1 MSENDHYTNAYDR
14 FPVDLQLKP
23 RGQSLMRQVRD
34 ALVDPGREELV
45 VAGRVVL
52 TPDGKPI
59 RSILTGRKRRTTG
72 SYASRKGGCGQ
83 VFESMVE
90 RAFFMECEVDTDVVD
105 YRAQPFRIEV
115 VIDGR
120 LRTYIADCVR
130 LMADGSIEVVEVKGS
145 ARQLLEPDYD
155 AKLAAVRSVCASAGW
170 QFKIITA
177 DQITTPTVR
186 HKNIDDIQLSKHVRY
201 GAEAIY
207 AAHRA
212 IASCGGEAALGVV
225 ADAVHAGPLG
235 VQIVKAMM
243 VGRVVSIDLDQPLSG
258 QSLVVA
264 VLSGE
269 HTFHM
274 VLS

>member
-14 FPVDLQLKP
+14 FPADLRLKP

-90 RAFFMECEVDTDVVD
+90 RAFFIECEVDTDVVD

-145 ARQLLEPDYD
+145 ARQLLDPDYE

-170 QFKIITA
+170 QFKIITG

-186 HKNIDDIQLSKHVRY
+186 HKNIGDIQTACLRSRVSTSC
-201 GAEAIY
+201 
-207 AAHRA
+207 
-212 IASCGGEAALGVV
+212 ASASRTAPCNCGGRTSPRRASYQRPEVLRPVASVEAFPAR
-225 ADAVHAGPLG
+225 
-235 VQIVKAMM
+235 QRRS
-243 VGRVVSIDLDQPLSG
+243 GRG
-258 QSLVVA
+258 
-264 VLSGE
+264 
-269 HTFHM
+269 
-274 VLS
+274 